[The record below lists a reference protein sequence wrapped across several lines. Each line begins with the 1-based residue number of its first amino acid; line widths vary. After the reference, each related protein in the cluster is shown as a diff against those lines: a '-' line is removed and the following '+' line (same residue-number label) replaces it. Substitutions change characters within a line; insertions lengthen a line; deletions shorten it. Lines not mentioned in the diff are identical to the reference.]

1 MKKLAMLVGADYIR
15 CALFTIIAVY
25 AVTASP
31 TSQFKFHW
39 TLVNGYLLSA
49 YFVAHPLLMA
59 LVPKLTR
66 HPFQLISAASKSLH
80 QTTGNHQSLT
90 EIYRNALNPVI
101 SRDMLLAKNE
111 YQDDLMGITVA
122 FIIHG
127 CLQLLAWPLVIIIG
141 TSRGIHYLWKVKIR

>member
-31 TSQFKFHW
+31 TGQFKFHW

-90 EIYRNALNPVI
+90 EIYHNALNPVI
-101 SRDMLLAKNE
+101 SRDMLLAKND

>member
-31 TSQFKFHW
+31 TGQFKFHW

-90 EIYRNALNPVI
+90 EIYHNALNPVI

>member
-31 TSQFKFHW
+31 TGQFKFHW

-101 SRDMLLAKNE
+101 SRDMLLAKNDH
-111 YQDDLMGITVA
+111 QDDLMGITVA

>member
-31 TSQFKFHW
+31 TGQFKFHW

-66 HPFQLISAASKSLH
+66 HPFQLISAASQSLH

-101 SRDMLLAKNE
+101 SRDMLLAKND

>member
-31 TSQFKFHW
+31 TGQFKFHW

-101 SRDMLLAKNE
+101 SRDMLLAKND

>member
-31 TSQFKFHW
+31 TGQFKFHW

-49 YFVAHPLLMA
+49 YFVAHPLLMT

-101 SRDMLLAKNE
+101 SRDMLLAKND

>member
-1 MKKLAMLVGADYIR
+1 MKKLILLVGGDYIR

-31 TSQFKFHW
+31 TGQFKFHW
-39 TLVNGYLLSA
+39 TLINGYLLSA

-59 LVPKLTR
+59 LVPKLTH
-66 HPFQLISAASKSLH
+66 HPFQLVSAASKSLH
-80 QTTGNHQSLT
+80 QTADNHQSLS
-90 EIYRNALNPVI
+90 EIYHNALNPVI
-101 SRDMLLAKNE
+101 SRDMLLAKND

-127 CLQLLAWPLVIIIG
+127 CLQLLAWPLVVIIG
-141 TSRGIHYLWKVKIR
+141 AWRCIHYLWQVRPR

>member
-31 TSQFKFHW
+31 TGQFKFHW

>member
-31 TSQFKFHW
+31 TGQFKFHW

-90 EIYRNALNPVI
+90 EIYHNALNPVI
-101 SRDMLLAKNE
+101 SHDMLLAKNE

-127 CLQLLAWPLVIIIG
+127 CLQLLAWPLVVII
-141 TSRGIHYLWKVKIR
+141 SAWRGIRYLWQIRQR

>member
-31 TSQFKFHW
+31 TGQFKFHW

-90 EIYRNALNPVI
+90 EIYHNALNPVI
-101 SRDMLLAKNE
+101 SHDMLLAKNE

>member
-31 TSQFKFHW
+31 TGQFKFHW

-101 SRDMLLAKNE
+101 SRDMLLAKND

-141 TSRGIHYLWKVKIR
+141 TSRSIHYLWKVKIR

>member
-1 MKKLAMLVGADYIR
+1 
-15 CALFTIIAVY
+15 
-25 AVTASP
+25 
-31 TSQFKFHW
+31 
-39 TLVNGYLLSA
+39 
-49 YFVAHPLLMA
+49 MA

-101 SRDMLLAKNE
+101 SRDMLLAKND

>member
-31 TSQFKFHW
+31 TGQFKFHW

-90 EIYRNALNPVI
+90 EIYRNALNPFI
-101 SRDMLLAKNE
+101 SRDMLLAKND

>member
-31 TSQFKFHW
+31 TGQFKFHW

-90 EIYRNALNPVI
+90 EIYRNALNPII
-101 SRDMLLAKNE
+101 SRDMLLAKND